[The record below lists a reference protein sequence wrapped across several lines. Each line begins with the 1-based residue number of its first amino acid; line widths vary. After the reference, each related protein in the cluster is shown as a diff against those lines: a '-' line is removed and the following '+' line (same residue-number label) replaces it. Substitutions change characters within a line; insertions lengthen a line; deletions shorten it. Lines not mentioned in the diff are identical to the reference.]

1 MAVFKATFPVRYYE
15 TDQMAVV
22 HHSNYIRYF
31 EIARDEMMV
40 QLGFPIEKCESELGV
55 LVPIVSVECHFRH
68 PARMGD
74 IITATAEVN
83 KVPMAKM
90 LIKGSSF
97 PCIPVIEKMA
107 GVNVEMV
114 GEFGDAQ
121 GVGFMVRTQEIFVKM
136 DGLVNVAEE
145 IEKAQKELEYQQK
158 FLQGVRAK
166 LANQNFV
173 AHAPAAV
180 IENERKKEAD
190 SLSKIESLEAKLK
203 SLKK

>member
-1 MAVFKATFPVRYYE
+1 MAIFKTTFPVRYYE

-74 IITATAEVN
+74 VLTATAEVT

-90 LIKGSSF
+90 LIKQAVYNQDGVLCAEGVVTLGF
-97 PCIPVIEKMA
+97 LNKETFMPMRCPEPVSELFEKII
-107 GVNVEMV
+107 N
-114 GEFGDAQ
+114 
-121 GVGFMVRTQEIFVKM
+121 
-136 DGLVNVAEE
+136 N
-145 IEKAQKELEYQQK
+145 
-158 FLQGVRAK
+158 
-166 LANQNFV
+166 
-173 AHAPAAV
+173 
-180 IENERKKEAD
+180 
-190 SLSKIESLEAKLK
+190 
-203 SLKK
+203 